1 MRAAVVIGTVVAG
14 IVVIDLGWRT
24 IVFLVSSVI
33 FTIGRMAY
41 EHAAHLLGL

>member
-1 MRAAVVIGTVVAG
+1 MRAVVIVGAVLAG
-14 IVVIDLGWRT
+14 IVVIDLSWRT
-24 IVFLVSSVI
+24 IAFLASTLI